1 MINYIWGGFFIIGI
15 IYSFITGNTEGIN
28 NEILTSASSSVNMIL
43 QILPIMCLWL
53 GIMQIASDSG
63 LIKKLSRKITPLI
76 TKLFPDIP
84 PEHEALTLISSNII
98 MNMLGL
104 GNAATPFGLKAMK
117 SMQSLNKEK
126 DTATRSM
133 ITFLVIN
140 TASVTIIPTT
150 VISFRIIA
158 GSTNPTDIVLVS
170 IITSFLSCIIGLILD
185 RLFYFLRRKKYAT
198 NL

>member
-158 GSTNPTDIVLVS
+158 GSINPTDIVLVS
-170 IITSFLSCIIGLILD
+170 IITSFLSCIVGLILD